1 MAQVSNDLVMMGN
14 TGKKKKKT
22 VGIKRVVGSSS
33 IDIDYLG
40 GGGSSMISLEYT

>member
-14 TGKKKKKT
+14 TGKKKKT
-22 VGIKRVVGSSS
+22 VGIKRVVGSRS

-40 GGGSSMISLEYT
+40 GGGSRRISLEYT